1 MKKMNTPLAVPS
13 HRILN
18 RALRGQDIV
27 HVQFPFFLGLKAIR
41 VARRLKIPVVT
52 TFHIQAEHLAM
63 NAGIHSKK
71 FIRYCYK
78 FWMKHYFNK
87 SDLVICPSIFAETEL
102 KFYELK
108 APSTVI
114 SNGVIPLFKPA
125 PVKKPLNLSGKF
137 IILSVGRFAPE
148 KHQGKII
155 TAINASAHSEN
166 IQLILLGEGPLKERL
181 IETGK
186 ILPNP
191 PLLYS
196 LPQDKMAEYY
206 NFSDLYVHPATVEVE
221 CMAVLEAMACG
232 LPVLIGRS
240 PKSAT
245 SQFALDDRSLFD
257 ADDALDL
264 RNKIDYWIEH
274 PKELTSAKEKY
285 SAYSRMFRIE
295 ASFEKLVSCYHNL
308 VGKANL
314 VKQIRNG

>member
-1 MKKMNTPLAVPS
+1 
-13 HRILN
+13 
-18 RALRGQDIV
+18 
-27 HVQFPFFLGLKAIR
+27 
-41 VARRLKIPVVT
+41 
-52 TFHIQAEHLAM
+52 
-63 NAGIHSKK
+63 
-71 FIRYCYK
+71 
-78 FWMKHYFNK
+78 
-87 SDLVICPSIFAETEL
+87 
-102 KFYELK
+102 
-108 APSTVI
+108 
-114 SNGVIPLFKPA
+114 LFKPA